1 MAAWGNALGGYKRQR
16 RDRRGRFTSGSLVGA
31 GLHKKARRRKGG
43 FVPYGRKGLGHT
55 TVGLNTGIAI
65 SKNRRI
71 SGGFYLRTENMK
83 SQKKA
88 KQIAKTQEH
97 LQLAAA
103 SRLPVGG
110 ERTLGGNL
118 MRVKRFQSKAMRAT
132 VGKEKKV
139 GNYAYARVGTDRN
152 ALPTVIVRYNG
163 PKDKRGRS
171 AKRRNSAIV
180 SYNVNSVTGKRT
192 YDWNQKPKK
201 QRPQRR
207 KKNGTR

>member
-16 RDRRGRFTSGSLVGA
+16 RDSRGRFSSGSLVGA
-31 GLHKKARRRKGG
+31 GLHRRARRRKGG

-55 TVGLNTGIAI
+55 TIGVNTGLSI

-88 KQIAKTQEH
+88 KQIAKGQEH
-97 LQLAAA
+97 LQLAVA
-103 SRLPVGG
+103 SRLPRGG

-118 MRVKRFQSKAMRAT
+118 MRVKRAQSKAMRAT
-132 VGKEKKV
+132 IGKERKV
-139 GNYAYARVGTDRN
+139 GNYAYARTGTDRN

-171 AKRRNSAIV
+171 AQRRNSSITT
-180 SYNVNSVTGKRT
+180 YNVKSVTGKRT
-192 YDWNQKPKK
+192 FDWNQKPVNS
-201 QRPQRR
+201 RPQRR
-207 KKNGTR
+207 KKNGKR